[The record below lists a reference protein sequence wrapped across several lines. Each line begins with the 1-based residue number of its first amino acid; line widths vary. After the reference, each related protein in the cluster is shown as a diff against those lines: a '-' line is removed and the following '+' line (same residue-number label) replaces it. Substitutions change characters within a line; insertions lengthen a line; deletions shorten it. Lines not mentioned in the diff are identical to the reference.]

1 MTMMK
6 TKIEKECPRRVH
18 DEKDF
23 KKFPD
28 NSSCFATLRQKFWPT
43 KFQATIWSCTVY
55 GRVVLP

>member
-28 NSSCFATLRQKFWPT
+28 NSSCFATLR
-43 KFQATIWSCTVY
+43 
-55 GRVVLP
+55 